1 MQSRKVTLQKY
12 GKKDVFAS
20 IYTYQKK
27 HTCYF
32 YHCFKWQI
40 CGSIR
45 IQHYSLLNTEPGL
58 LGANLFTRVEYFCPS
73 TNFTLDVTTPAKYAA
88 TALAHHVGFG
98 HVSPTATQQVTAV
111 DPDRCRVTL
120 PAIRTRK
127 IYGCVFFTVRRRR
140 VEINKITPPGFL
152 VVGINWSKLER
163 FVSFL
168 FSPCIGPIPWKQK
181 NSVCQ
186 IK

>member
-1 MQSRKVTLQKY
+1 M
-12 GKKDVFAS
+12 
-20 IYTYQKK
+20 
-27 HTCYF
+27 
-32 YHCFKWQI
+32 
-40 CGSIR
+40 
-45 IQHYSLLNTEPGL
+45 
-58 LGANLFTRVEYFCPS
+58 EYFCPS

-181 NSVCQ
+181 IQSVKSNNLTPDNQLHVLFSLGKHLNFFPSFNILYRKTLCVRF
-186 IK
+186 

>member
-1 MQSRKVTLQKY
+1 MLFLSLFQVTNLRVHSNSALISAQYK
-12 GKKDVFAS
+12 
-20 IYTYQKK
+20 
-27 HTCYF
+27 
-32 YHCFKWQI
+32 
-40 CGSIR
+40 
-45 IQHYSLLNTEPGL
+45 PGL
-58 LGANLFTRVEYFCPS
+58 LGAILFTRVEYFCPS

-181 NSVCQ
+181 KFSLSNQ
-186 IK
+186 IT